1 MERARRVPREPRPRR
16 RLWLDACFQNEKS
29 FQRQV
34 TFLLASRLEF
44 QNVSATP
51 IDAAAPQVRARSA
64 AALVDVL
71 GGNTRSIVLSMTQ
84 HAPRSHAIT
93 RHSVDAN
100 PAGIA

>member
-29 FQRQV
+29 FQRRV
-34 TFLLASRLEF
+34 TFLLVEF

>member
-1 MERARRVPREPRPRR
+1 MIERARRVPREPRPRR
-16 RLWLDACFQNEKS
+16 RLWLDACFQNDEKS
-29 FQRQV
+29 FQRRV
-34 TFLLASRLEF
+34 TFLLVEF

-64 AALVDVL
+64 AALVEVL

-84 HAPRSHAIT
+84 HAARSHAIT

-100 PAGIA
+100 PVGIA